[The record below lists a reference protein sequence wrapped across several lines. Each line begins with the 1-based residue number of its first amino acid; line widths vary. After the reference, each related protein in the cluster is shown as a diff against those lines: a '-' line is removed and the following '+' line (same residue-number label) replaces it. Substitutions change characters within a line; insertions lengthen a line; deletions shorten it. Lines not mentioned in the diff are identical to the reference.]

1 MVIDV
6 PNQELWLFS
15 QSILYVLAG
24 IRGKTKPSC
33 DSRLVLAG
41 VSSMVSFLYGKLLRV
56 QQRALLCKC
65 LILKKGDFL
74 FFLKYGTI

>member
-1 MVIDV
+1 
-6 PNQELWLFS
+6 
-15 QSILYVLAG
+15 
-24 IRGKTKPSC
+24 
-33 DSRLVLAG
+33 
-41 VSSMVSFLYGKLLRV
+41 MVSFLYGKLLCV

>member
-1 MVIDV
+1 MVI
-6 PNQELWLFS
+6 FS
-15 QSILYVLAG
+15 IYVVCTSWDKG
-24 IRGKTKPSC
+24 GTKPSC

-41 VSSMVSFLYGKLLRV
+41 VSSMVSFLYGKLLCV

-74 FFLKYGTI
+74 FF